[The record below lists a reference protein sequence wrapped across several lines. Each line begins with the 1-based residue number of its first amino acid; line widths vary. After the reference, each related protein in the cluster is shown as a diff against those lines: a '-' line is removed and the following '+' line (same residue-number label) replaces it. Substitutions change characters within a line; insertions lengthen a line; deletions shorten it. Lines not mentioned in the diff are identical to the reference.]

1 MGRLNGGDEEGRG
14 LLSAAAAPPLRSRY
28 GGVDAVD
35 GVDDG
40 DDVLRVQTPRISG
53 RVVGVVRR
61 VVTGLTVCA
70 CVVAALSRTMQGG
83 DRLSATM
90 LGRALRTSES
100 GYQTMMESN
109 PSPVSAGYLNGEE
122 EQGDPTSVASLG
134 DSLPGPLRNI
144 TLTTGCSPL
153 DFLRFDTRG
162 WTGAVG
168 ATLVTKDM
176 SNGLKYLEGRIMDE
190 VYCGTYHISVPMRT
204 GVEFT
209 FWLYPKYEE
218 GEAQKHDATDDCGCA
233 QPGTGPS
240 AVCSERNTPAPITTS
255 DNKQC
260 VQAFAVSYSDGSH
273 ETFYNRVYQGE
284 EKFVWGSCQTHCGKY
299 QPPQCP
305 KCKANEH
312 VVNHKCV
319 KCPPGT
325 ESAEGLE
332 PGGPDT
338 ECVPILCN
346 SNERVINHNCEACPP
361 GSTSDAGADA
371 SQGDSTCTPTLC
383 QAHTRVSNNVC
394 TPCGPGSENAAG
406 DDASGDDTQCDPQ
419 SCGINERVVN
429 HACQACPI
437 ATTNEPGDDASGDDT
452 QCDPILCPVN
462 QFVQNHACVSC
473 PVGHANEAG
482 DDASG
487 DDTQC
492 DAVLCE
498 ANEHVSDHKCVA
510 CAPGTVRS
518 AGDAASSDDTA
529 CEPVLCAIN
538 EHVSNHQCVSCAP
551 GTTNAENDDAS
562 GADTTCTAKTCLA
575 NEHVSGHACVACPAG
590 TTNDAGD
597 DASGDDTACLST
609 LCSAHEHV
617 VNHICTACVP
627 GKENEAG
634 DDASGDDTS
643 CDAVVC
649 GKDMH
654 VQNHQCVSCPKGHH
668 HEAGDIASGDDTD
681 CDVVYCHTNE
691 HVIAH
696 ACQACP
702 PGTTNEANDVASS
715 DDTQCDPILCP
726 ANQFVQNHACVSCPV
741 GHANEAGDDASGDD
755 TQCDAVLC
763 EANEHV
769 SDHKCVACAP
779 GTVRSAGDAA
789 SSDDT
794 ACEPVLCAINEHVSN
809 HQCVSCQPGAT
820 RNAGDDSSGADT
832 TCTAKTCLANE
843 HVSGHACVACPAG
856 TTNDAGDDASG
867 DDTECDKVI
876 CGAHQHVQ
884 NHACHACP
892 AGTNNPVREEDGLGD
907 DASGGDTK
915 CATKLCRANEHV
927 ANNACVV
934 CPAGSVNDAGDA
946 ASGTDTVCDSLIC
959 LANQHVSNHVCVP
972 CKVGYERAAGD
983 PADRDDT
990 ECTKVQPTASIA
1002 VGGSSATGDVEPN
1015 TQGVY
1020 ETEVIGDPG
1029 VNADSFN
1036 VIATAYG
1043 TLVHND
1049 VRQVSWVADS
1059 RSGRTARLH
1068 AAASDEFLNKP
1079 HMQPA
1084 RVAYMFTLNS
1094 VRGQGA
1100 VVGVGNSECIVSS
1113 SRTKETY
1120 LEPVQ
1125 DRYSFDTTSLDGKLP
1140 VILMNSRSQNDKGVF
1155 TCNVYGANAQSGQFK
1170 VSVGRTDKRDGWTDD
1185 SLKVS
1190 YVALTKNA
1198 PEVTKDIFAAGEIKV
1213 PPPESDVFQ
1222 TYSSVKL
1229 EHNLNTTDYQCLAT
1243 VRVDTNVK
1251 PDRQFIVECQGG
1263 TPNTITLTIADHERR
1278 SWVDWRDND
1287 NVYVMYALIPN
1298 RGSTPLISVSEYTG
1312 DYTKVVNPPDG
1323 SRSASSVYRNEALGT
1338 GHNRGMLGSVQGWS
1352 SRYNV
1357 VGQWY
1362 QMTLAGVVQVAGI
1375 AMQGRDKYYHRGG
1388 QWVRSFKVKVSTD
1401 GVKWYD
1407 VDGGI
1412 SFIGNVDMTTQRL
1425 IYFSKPVEAHA
1436 VRIYPQTW
1444 NNHMSMRCGYI
1455 EANHERVLSPVVLN
1469 VAESARTKSGV
1480 YGNDRAGTSHD
1491 RGRLSSVQA
1500 WSSQTGSSSK
1510 WYTMDAGAIEE
1521 IAGVVLR
1528 GRWYY
1533 NQYVTNFQAQTSV
1546 DGSSWRFVEGGKH
1559 FQGCANWHD
1568 EVQVH
1573 FNESISARY
1582 LKVIPVGW
1590 YGYPSLRTA
1599 MLVNNRPPEL
1609 IMDPDYNHVAASSV
1623 WENDRIGYKHG
1634 RGRLDSP
1641 ASWSARYND
1650 RNQWY
1655 QMDLGAVRNV
1665 TGVITI
1671 GRQDYDQWVTQ
1682 FKAKWSAD
1690 GRTWHD
1696 VEDGVEYAANFD
1708 RYTPVKTHWAEPVEA
1723 RYIRILPLHWRH
1735 HISMRAGI
1743 LIEEPKFWVKPV
1755 PEIIEDPDY
1764 DHVAASSVWENAR
1777 AGTRLNQGRLDSP
1790 ASWSA
1795 RYNDRNQWYQMDL
1808 GAVRNVTGI
1817 ITRGRGDYDQWVTQ
1831 FQAKWCA
1838 DGRTWHDVDS
1848 GFEFF
1853 ANFDRHMEQKNNF
1866 ASVVQ
1871 ARWIRILPTGW
1882 RGHISMRAGILI
1894 EDPHYYGL
1902 A

>member
-1 MGRLNGGDEEGRG
+1 
-14 LLSAAAAPPLRSRY
+14 
-28 GGVDAVD
+28 
-35 GVDDG
+35 
-40 DDVLRVQTPRISG
+40 
-53 RVVGVVRR
+53 
-61 VVTGLTVCA
+61 
-70 CVVAALSRTMQGG
+70 
-83 DRLSATM
+83 
-90 LGRALRTSES
+90 
-100 GYQTMMESN
+100 
-109 PSPVSAGYLNGEE
+109 
-122 EQGDPTSVASLG
+122 
-134 DSLPGPLRNI
+134 
-144 TLTTGCSPL
+144 
-153 DFLRFDTRG
+153 
-162 WTGAVG
+162 
-168 ATLVTKDM
+168 
-176 SNGLKYLEGRIMDE
+176 
-190 VYCGTYHISVPMRT
+190 
-204 GVEFT
+204 
-209 FWLYPKYEE
+209 
-218 GEAQKHDATDDCGCA
+218 
-233 QPGTGPS
+233 
-240 AVCSERNTPAPITTS
+240 
-255 DNKQC
+255 
-260 VQAFAVSYSDGSH
+260 
-273 ETFYNRVYQGE
+273 
-284 EKFVWGSCQTHCGKY
+284 
-299 QPPQCP
+299 
-305 KCKANEH
+305 
-312 VVNHKCV
+312 
-319 KCPPGT
+319 
-325 ESAEGLE
+325 
-332 PGGPDT
+332 
-338 ECVPILCN
+338 
-346 SNERVINHNCEACPP
+346 
-361 GSTSDAGADA
+361 
-371 SQGDSTCTPTLC
+371 
-383 QAHTRVSNNVC
+383 
-394 TPCGPGSENAAG
+394 
-406 DDASGDDTQCDPQ
+406 
-419 SCGINERVVN
+419 
-429 HACQACPI
+429 
-437 ATTNEPGDDASGDDT
+437 
-452 QCDPILCPVN
+452 
-462 QFVQNHACVSC
+462 
-473 PVGHANEAG
+473 
-482 DDASG
+482 
-487 DDTQC
+487 
-492 DAVLCE
+492 
-498 ANEHVSDHKCVA
+498 
-510 CAPGTVRS
+510 
-518 AGDAASSDDTA
+518 
-529 CEPVLCAIN
+529 
-538 EHVSNHQCVSCAP
+538 
-551 GTTNAENDDAS
+551 
-562 GADTTCTAKTCLA
+562 
-575 NEHVSGHACVACPAG
+575 
-590 TTNDAGD
+590 
-597 DASGDDTACLST
+597 
-609 LCSAHEHV
+609 
-617 VNHICTACVP
+617 
-627 GKENEAG
+627 
-634 DDASGDDTS
+634 
-643 CDAVVC
+643 
-649 GKDMH
+649 
-654 VQNHQCVSCPKGHH
+654 
-668 HEAGDIASGDDTD
+668 
-681 CDVVYCHTNE
+681 
-691 HVIAH
+691 
-696 ACQACP
+696 
-702 PGTTNEANDVASS
+702 
-715 DDTQCDPILCP
+715 
-726 ANQFVQNHACVSCPV
+726 
-741 GHANEAGDDASGDD
+741 
-755 TQCDAVLC
+755 
-763 EANEHV
+763 
-769 SDHKCVACAP
+769 
-779 GTVRSAGDAA
+779 
-789 SSDDT
+789 
-794 ACEPVLCAINEHVSN
+794 
-809 HQCVSCQPGAT
+809 
-820 RNAGDDSSGADT
+820 
-832 TCTAKTCLANE
+832 
-843 HVSGHACVACPAG
+843 
-856 TTNDAGDDASG
+856 
-867 DDTECDKVI
+867 
-876 CGAHQHVQ
+876 
-884 NHACHACP
+884 
-892 AGTNNPVREEDGLGD
+892 
-907 DASGGDTK
+907 
-915 CATKLCRANEHV
+915 
-927 ANNACVV
+927 
-934 CPAGSVNDAGDA
+934 
-946 ASGTDTVCDSLIC
+946 
-959 LANQHVSNHVCVP
+959 
-972 CKVGYERAAGD
+972 
-983 PADRDDT
+983 
-990 ECTKVQPTASIA
+990 
-1002 VGGSSATGDVEPN
+1002 
-1015 TQGVY
+1015 VY

-1140 VILMNSRSQNDKGVF
+1140 VILMNSRSQNDEGVF

-1278 SWVDWRDND
+1278 SWVDWRDSD

-1323 SRSASSVYRNEALGT
+1323 SRSASSVWSNEALGT
-1338 GHNRGMLGSVQGWS
+1338 GHHRGMLGSVQGWS
-1352 SRYNV
+1352 SRYNE

-1375 AMQGRDKYYHRGG
+1375 AMQGRDKYYYRGG

-1480 YGNDRAGTSHD
+1480 WGDDRAGTAHD
-1491 RGRLSSVQA
+1491 RGRLSSIQA
-1500 WSSQTGSSSK
+1500 WSSQKYGSK

-1533 NQYVTNFQAQTSV
+1533 NQYVTNFQAETSV
-1546 DGSSWRFVEGGKH
+1546 DGSSWRLVEGGKH
-1559 FQGCANWHD
+1559 FQGCRNWHD

-1609 IMDPDYNHVAASSV
+1609 IMDLDYNHVAASSV
-1623 WENDRIGYKHG
+1623 WGNDRIGYKHG
-1634 RGRLDSP
+1634 RGRLDSVQ
-1641 ASWSARYND
+1641 AWSARYND

-1655 QMDLGAVRNV
+1655 QMDLGTVRNV

-1671 GRQDYDQWVTQ
+1671 GRPDGGTQWVTQ

-1708 RYTPVKTHWAEPVEA
+1708 KHSPVKTHWAEPVEA
-1723 RYIRILPLHWRH
+1723 RYIRILPTHWH
-1735 HISMRAGI
+1735 DHISMRAGI

-1764 DHVAASSVWENAR
+1764 DHVAASSVWGNDR
-1777 AGTRLNQGRLDSP
+1777 IGTKHYQGRLDSRQ
-1790 ASWSA
+1790 AWSA
-1795 RYNDRNQWYQMDL
+1795 RYNDYNQWYQMDL

-1817 ITRGRGDYDQWVTQ
+1817 ITRGRYDYYQWVERYK
-1831 FQAKWCA
+1831 AKWCA

-1871 ARWIRILPTGW
+1871 ARWIRILPTSW
-1882 RGHISMRAGILI
+1882 SGHISMRAGILI